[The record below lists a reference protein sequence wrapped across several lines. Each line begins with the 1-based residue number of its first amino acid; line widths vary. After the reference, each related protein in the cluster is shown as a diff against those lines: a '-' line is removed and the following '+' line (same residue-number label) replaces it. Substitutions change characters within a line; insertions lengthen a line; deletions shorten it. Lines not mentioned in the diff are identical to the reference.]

1 MIDLFPF
8 ATGHA
13 NGRLRRLV
21 LALLALLAMPGLA
34 AGAARASGEA
44 EAWAALS
51 SNRGAIAV
59 MRHALAPGTGD
70 PAGFRLGDC
79 STQRNLDERG
89 RAQARAIGAA
99 FRERGIA
106 VDRVLTSQWC
116 RARETAAL
124 LGLGEPQELPDLNSF
139 FADRRQA
146 ESQTQRLAAAIRALP
161 QGTVAVLVTHQV
173 NVTALTGIYP
183 SSGEIIVGRPEGEL
197 FTVIGRISLPAP
209 RGGS

>member
-1 MIDLFPF
+1 MIHLLPF

-13 NGRLRRLV
+13 KGRFHRLV
-21 LALLALLAMPGLA
+21 LTLLAFLAMPVLA

-70 PAGFRLGDC
+70 PADFRLGDC
-79 STQRNLDERG
+79 STQRNLDDRG
-89 RAQARAIGAA
+89 RAQARTIGAA

-106 VDRVLTSQWC
+106 VDQVLTSQWC

-173 NVTALTGIYP
+173 NITALTGVYP
-183 SSGEIIVGRPEGEL
+183 ASGEIIVGRPEGEL
-197 FTVIGRISLPAP
+197 FTVIGRIALPAP

>member
-1 MIDLFPF
+1 MLHLLPF

-13 NGRLRRLV
+13 KGRFHRLV
-21 LALLALLAMPGLA
+21 LALLALLVLTGPVIE
-34 AGAARASGEA
+34 AARASGEA
-44 EAWAALS
+44 EAWTALS

-70 PAGFRLGDC
+70 PAGFRLDDC
-79 STQRNLDERG
+79 TTQRNLDDRG

-106 VDRVLTSQWC
+106 VDQVLTSQWC

-146 ESQTQRLAAAIRALP
+146 ESQTQRLVAAIRALP

-173 NVTALTGIYP
+173 NITALTGVYP
-183 SSGEIIVGRPEGEL
+183 SSGEIIVGRQEGEL
-197 FTVIGRISLPAP
+197 FTVIGRIALTAP
-209 RGGS
+209 GGGS